1 MKSTRLELEPIGI
14 LHSPFKEKFGIP
26 RQAGLIQSCSAEIEL
41 YPPYNDINAVKGLE
55 EFSDIWLI
63 FAFHQNQNRPWKP
76 LVRPPR
82 LGGNRKMG
90 VFASRA
96 PFRPNNL
103 GLSRIALRK
112 IEHSKGKLRLIIACP
127 DMVDGTPIYDIKPYI
142 HYADSN
148 AEAKC
153 GFAPDAPEQKL
164 KVTFTPSAQEDLNN
178 LPDMAY
184 PELKHTI
191 VEILQY
197 DPRPAYKTD
206 HAPTTYGFKLYNLN
220 IVWKFEEG
228 RVSVLSIQVVD

>member
-55 EFSDIWLI
+55 EFSDIWVI
-63 FAFHQNQNRPWKP
+63 FAFHHNQNRPWKP

-82 LGGNRKMG
+82 LGGNKKIG

-112 IEHSKGKLRLIIACP
+112 IEYCKGKLSLIIACP
-127 DMVDGTPIYDIKPYI
+127 DIVDGTPIYDVKPYI

-153 GFAPDAPEQKL
+153 GFAPDAPQQKL
-164 KVTFTPSAQEDLNN
+164 KVTFTPSAQEDLDS
-178 LPDMAY
+178 LSDRAY
-184 PELKHTI
+184 PELKRTI

-206 HAPTTYGFKLYNLN
+206 HEPTRYGFKLYNLN
-220 IVWKFEEG
+220 VVWILDSNTV
-228 RVSVLSIQVVD
+228 RVLEIQLID